1 MFIISHNLSIEMSL
15 PQVCQGVTP
24 YLEDVAALLASLDSI
39 AWIPVPRAPGAPSA
53 KTRVTAARASV
64 TT

>member
-1 MFIISHNLSIEMSL
+1 MEMSL
-15 PQVCQGVTP
+15 PQVCRGVTP
-24 YLEDVAALLASLDSI
+24 YLEGVAALLASLDSI
-39 AWIPVPRAPGAPSA
+39 AWILVPRELGAPSV